1 MAKEKEN
8 ATVNNQAAEN
18 NAANSPAPE
27 GNQENNTPAENQQ
40 GNNPAP
46 QPEQLDPPKEGIVR
60 RIKGWFGRHKKGV
73 TAAAAGAGILLT
85 GYGAYKFGHLV
96 GHNEGML
103 DAYASDDDTQLGI
116 EDKSSYDDVDVD
128 ISDVDTDISTIDI

>member
-1 MAKEKEN
+1 MAKEN
-8 ATVNNQAAEN
+8 NNVTANQPADQQVNN
-18 NAANSPAPE
+18 PAPE
-27 GNQENNTPAENQQ
+27 GNQENNAAENNQQPTPA
-40 GNNPAP
+40 PK
-46 QPEQLDPPKEGIVR
+46 PEEIQPPKEGVIR

-103 DAYASDDDTQLGI
+103 DAYASDDDSQLAI
-116 EDKSSYDDVDVD
+116 EDHDGDIDINVDDIPDVD
-128 ISDVDTDISTIDI
+128 ISSIDI